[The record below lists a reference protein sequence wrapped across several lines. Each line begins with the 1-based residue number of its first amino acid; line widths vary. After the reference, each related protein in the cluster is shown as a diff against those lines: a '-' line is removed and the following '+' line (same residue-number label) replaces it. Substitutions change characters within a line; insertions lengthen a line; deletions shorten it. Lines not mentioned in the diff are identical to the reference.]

1 MMHANEVMASERMPS
16 GPTPAG
22 GLSAGM
28 GELLPHVTLAT
39 PSGTPIA
46 LGQYSARRNLV
57 VVLLGAGSPGELV
70 SRLLR
75 QLAHARVALDE
86 EESEVLVVCAG
97 SADALA
103 DEAMSSFTG
112 LVDGDAMFHR
122 RVGAVDAAGRAT
134 PALYITDRY
143 REIYHAAR
151 PGDAQWPVSAE
162 EVLSWLVFMNI
173 QCPECGAPEW

>member
-1 MMHANEVMASERMPS
+1 MMHANEGETSERIPS

-22 GLSAGM
+22 RLSAGT
-28 GELLPHVTLAT
+28 GELLPSVTLAT
-39 PSGTPIA
+39 PGGTPIA
-46 LGQYSARRNLV
+46 LGQYSSRRNLV
-57 VVLLGAGSPGELV
+57 VLLLGAAEPDEAV
-70 SRLLR
+70 ARLLA
-75 QLAHARVALDE
+75 QMVDARAAIE
-86 EESEVLVVCAG
+86 EEEAELLVVRPG
-97 SADALA
+97 SAGRWA
-103 DEAMSSFTG
+103 DERMRSSTV

-122 RVGAVDAAGRAT
+122 RMGAVDATGRAT

-151 PGDAQWPVSAE
+151 PGDAQWPTSAE